1 MKISMCPAR
10 RQQRPVLE
18 EAFAFDVLVDPNWAQ
33 ASIMDLADDIPCA
46 ETLEKELAELG
57 ARNTKL

>member
-1 MKISMCPAR
+1 M
-10 RQQRPVLE
+10 LE